1 VEQLIEV
8 SHANG
13 VWFVQA
19 WGCLEPVVFRSGGQA
34 EAVARRLAC
43 CLAQAGCDARIEV
56 HDKHNTLVG
65 AHCYFAV
72 PSGSSFENEPV
83 SAAPSAPWR
92 RRAVANSCE
101 RISAVS

>member
-1 VEQLIEV
+1 MEQLIDV

-13 VWFVQA
+13 AWFVQA
-19 WGCLEPVVFRSGGQA
+19 WGCLEPVLFRSGGQA

-72 PSGSSFENEPV
+72 GSVSTFEDAPAP
-83 SAAPSAPWR
+83 AAPSAPWR
-92 RRAVANSCE
+92 RRAVANNSE